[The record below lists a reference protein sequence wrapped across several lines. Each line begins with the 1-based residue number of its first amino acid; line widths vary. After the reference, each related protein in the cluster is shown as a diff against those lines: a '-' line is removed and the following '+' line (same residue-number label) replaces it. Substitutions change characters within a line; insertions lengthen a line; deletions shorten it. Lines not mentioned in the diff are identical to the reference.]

1 MVKSQISRRM
11 VLTGLGA
18 SVALPWLESGQLL
31 GVEEAKTPPRRF
43 GFMFW
48 GDGIHPEEWWTKG
61 SGENLE

>member
-11 VLTGLGA
+11 ILTGLGA

-31 GVEEAKTPPRRF
+31 GVEEAKAPPRRF

-48 GDGIHPEEWWTKG
+48 CEVNHPEE
-61 SGENLE
+61 